1 MRIYNEW
8 LNSKGKKRNIQIVF
22 FLISV
27 FVFLTAWAVVQPLD
41 SSPDEKMRYQIV
53 QFLVKHG
60 TLPDGRDPEIRNEF
74 WGISYAF
81 NPILAYMIMAI
92 PAKIVSMFTSSAMAM
107 LIASRM
113 VNVVFGTCM
122 AYLVMRIGEMLFDGR
137 EKWLFTC
144 LITFLPGLVFVHSY
158 VNNDSMALLSS
169 AWIVYAWVRSIREG
183 WTVKVSIH
191 LALAISMAG
200 LSYYNVYGFI
210 LCSMLFF
217 AFSVLFASGEKK
229 DVAFLFARGG
239 MIAVIVIL
247 LIGWWFIRNG
257 ILYDGDILGWN
268 ISTEYAEKYAIEEL
282 KPSNRATPEALG
294 WTIKDMMLYQP
305 SGWEH
310 NWLVTVA
317 VSFVGTFGYLNIFMP
332 TILSKVYLL
341 FLAVGL
347 FGMLPVFK
355 KMFSM
360 RGKKVTVRK
369 EKTKTETI
377 KCKTVV
383 KQNIWNWKN
392 LFHWHMLLAMVIPV
406 ILLVKYSYQNDFQAQ
421 GRYIL
426 PMVIP
431 FMYFVTCGYGTVTE
445 RLVKNERIKKWL
457 YTGIETLYVLGAV
470 YTYFGVFLPNYL

>member
-1 MRIYNEW
+1 MNDLTVRD
-8 LNSKGKKRNIQIVF
+8 KKKRNIQIAI

-27 FVFLTAWAVVQPLD
+27 FVFLTAWAVVQPLNA
-41 SSPDEKMRYQIV
+41 SPDEEMRYQIV
-53 QFLVKHG
+53 QFIVKHG
-60 TLPDGRDPEIRNEF
+60 TIPDGRDPEIRNEL
-74 WGISYAF
+74 WGISYAYS
-81 NPILAYMIMAI
+81 PILAYMIMAI
-92 PAKIVSMFTSSAMAM
+92 PAKIVSLFTSSATAM

-122 AYLVMRIGEMLFDGR
+122 AYLVLRIGEMLFSGR
-137 EKWLFTC
+137 EKWLFIC
-144 LITFLPGLVFVHSY
+144 LVTFLPGLMFVHSY

-183 WTVKVSIH
+183 WTIKICIH
-191 LALAISMAG
+191 LALAISMAA

-210 LCSMLFF
+210 LCSILFF

-229 DVAFLFARGG
+229 DFEFLFSRGG
-239 MIAVIVIL
+239 MIAVIVLL

-282 KPSNRATPEALG
+282 KPSNRATIEKLG

-305 SGWEH
+305 YGWRH

-317 VSFVGTFGYLNIFMP
+317 VSFVGTFGFLDIFMP
-332 TILSKVYLL
+332 TILSKAYLL
-341 FLAVGL
+341 FFAVGL
-347 FGMLPVFK
+347 FCILPVLK
-355 KMFSM
+355 KMLSV
-360 RGKKVTVRK
+360 REKQVTIRK

-377 KCKTVV
+377 KYKKVV
-383 KQNIWNWKN
+383 KQNVWSKKN
-392 LFHWHMLLAMVIPV
+392 LFHLHMLMAMLIPFV
-406 ILLVKYSYQNDFQAQ
+406 LLVKYSYQNDFQAQ

-426 PMVIP
+426 PMLIP
-431 FMYFVTCGYGTVTE
+431 FMYFVSYGYYTVLE
-445 RLVKNERIKKWL
+445 RLVKNEFIKKWL
-457 YTGIETLYVLGAV
+457 YMGTQILYILGTV